1 MCGGLTIC
9 GNPTRKAAVA
19 TEGVRHNSFGN
30 ADLVTST
37 LFRAGPSW
45 VSRDVHMLG
54 KCRLDCVE
62 KFMLHIATCCRV
74 PRGAERSHSI
84 YSSLIIYLFVLETFL
99 TYRYII

>member
-62 KFMLHIATCCRV
+62 KFMLHVANCCSMQ
-74 PRGAERSHSI
+74 RGREV
-84 YSSLIIYLFVLETFL
+84 VLELLEFD
-99 TYRYII
+99 YIHTCLFWRHF